1 MHTSMRWRTVFL
13 SAVIVVGTIRHAMTT
28 GIRPIFTVAPLG
40 LIAVVKTACGTV
52 SRQPTPSALA
62 LMAG

>member
-1 MHTSMRWRTVFL
+1 MRWRTVFL

-52 SRQPTPSALA
+52 SRQPTHQH
-62 LMAG
+62 